1 MKATLPAIGASPA
14 APPITTA
21 AAPTEGTV
29 LPAKTRVLLDG
40 PILPTL
46 LRLAVPNVVV
56 VLVQSLSSAVDAFY
70 LGRLGPDVLAG
81 VALVFPLWMLMVTTA
96 GGGIGGGISS
106 SVARALGG
114 GRRAEANALVTHSLV
129 LSVVMS
135 AIFTAGVLL
144 GGPSLFHFMGGNG
157 SPAVLSAAVAYA
169 SVVFAGAL
177 AIWLVNAL
185 ASLLRG
191 SGEMVVPAVVIVAG
205 ELLHIGLAPL
215 LIFGLGPFPA
225 LGVSGAG
232 LSLVTSYGLRAIALG
247 SYVLARRAAVSLPI
261 GALRLRRDLFWE
273 ILRVGLPG
281 TVNTLM
287 TNVNVIA
294 VTSLVG
300 PSGVFALAG
309 YGLASRL
316 EYLQIPIV
324 FGFGS
329 ALVALVGTNIGA
341 GQIQR
346 ARRAAW
352 TGAAVAAAATGS
364 VGLLAALKPDLWL
377 GLFTADPSVLAI
389 GETYMHIVAPTYAL
403 FGLGLALYF
412 AAQGAGRL
420 AWPLVAGFGRL
431 VVSVGG
437 GWIAVVWLHAG
448 LPWLFAATALAFVVF
463 GAAQAVA
470 ANFAIRGNRRVGAP
484 S

>member
-1 MKATLPAIGASPA
+1 MKATLVSPTLAPA
-14 APPITTA
+14 AAVGALALPPR
-21 AAPTEGTV
+21 
-29 LPAKTRVLLDG
+29 TRLLLDG
-40 PILPTL
+40 PILATL
-46 LRLAVPNVVV
+46 LRLAVPNVIV

-70 LGRLGPDVLAG
+70 LGRLGPDTLAG
-81 VALVFPLWMLMVTTA
+81 VALVFPIWMLMVTTA

-106 SVARALGG
+106 SIARALGA
-114 GRRAEANALVTHSLV
+114 GRRADANALVTHSLA

-135 AIFTAGVLL
+135 AIFSAGVLL
-144 GGPSLFHFMGGNG
+144 GGPSLFQFMGGKG
-157 SPAVLSAAVAYA
+157 SPAVLNAAVAYA
-169 SVVFAGAL
+169 SVVFGGAL

-191 SGEMVVPAVVIVAG
+191 SGQMVVPAVVIVGG
-205 ELLHIGLAPL
+205 ELLHISLAPL

-225 LGVSGAG
+225 MGVSGAG
-232 LSLVTSYGLRAIALG
+232 LSLVISYSLRAIALG
-247 SYVLARRAAVSLPI
+247 SYVLARRAAVSLPS
-261 GALRLRRDLFWE
+261 GRLGLRRALFWE
-273 ILRVGLPG
+273 ILRVGLPATAN
-281 TVNTLM
+281 TVM

-294 VTSLVG
+294 VTSMVG
-300 PSGVFALAG
+300 PAGVFALAG

-324 FGFGS
+324 FGFGT
-329 ALVALVGTNIGA
+329 ALVTLVGTNIGA

-352 TGAAVAAAATGS
+352 IGAGVAAAVTGS
-364 VGLLAALKPDLWL
+364 VGLLAAFWPSLWL

-389 GETYMHIVAPTYAL
+389 GAQYLHIVAPTYAL

-420 AWPLVAGFGRL
+420 TWPLLAGFGRL

-437 GWIAVVWLHAG
+437 GWIAMVWLHAG
-448 LPWLFAATALAFVVF
+448 LPWLFAASALAFVTF

-470 ANFAIRGNRRVGAP
+470 ANFVIRANRRGAAG
-484 S
+484 